1 MLLKVSHR
9 WWCLTMFLHLLFMCQ
24 IQPWSS
30 SMTVEKRGTF
40 TSNDRR
46 HPWTAGVTFSHLYTN
61 KYYYSILG
69 SHDNNYLHDNWTTPT
84 AEESNVMCLKASET
98 ISKLD
103 HVLITKKIK
112 TIRDLLYILLYI
124 TDLLVIKCTLY
135 MVNYQNHSSLKM
147 SMIKVSQ
154 AVTCNQNKRT
164 RLRLNNWSFLYWFL
178 YAIWKCAPFEM
189 YHFVLLSDYI
199 TAM

>member
-1 MLLKVSHR
+1 MFLGLLCLLLLAALIALVFLRKYFTQMLLKVSHR

-124 TDLLVIKCTLY
+124 IL
-135 MVNYQNHSSLKM
+135 H
-147 SMIKVSQ
+147 
-154 AVTCNQNKRT
+154 
-164 RLRLNNWSFLYWFL
+164 
-178 YAIWKCAPFEM
+178 
-189 YHFVLLSDYI
+189 YI
-199 TAM
+199 TLFACDQMYTVYGKLSKS